1 MKPSGSQGMVLAAQC
16 LPPVVLSFLLLLSL
30 HTGPAVQTALL
41 VSLVVLAPLAVF
53 VELAALIVA
62 FSHWRT
68 HQSRGAVNLVCAAV
82 GLLTLLGTIFLVGM
96 LFGGGGGV

>member
-1 MKPSGSQGMVLAAQC
+1 MKPGGSQGMVLAAQC

-62 FSHWRT
+62 FSHWR
-68 HQSRGAVNLVCAAV
+68 SGKLRGALGLIGASV
-82 GLLTLLGTIFLVGM
+82 GVFTLLGAVFLVGL
-96 LFGGGGGV
+96 LFGGGGV